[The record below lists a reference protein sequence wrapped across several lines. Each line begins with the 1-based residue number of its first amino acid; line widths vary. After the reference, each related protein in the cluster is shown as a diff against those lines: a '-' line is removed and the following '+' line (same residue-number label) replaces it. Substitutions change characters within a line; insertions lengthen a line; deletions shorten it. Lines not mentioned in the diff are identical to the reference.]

1 MSTTIRFISIT
12 YCIITLALAQSQPDL
27 AAVSTGLA
35 PTAVKKYVGK
45 QLSCHPVHQQ
55 LNATKH
61 AMERMHSGFEIQ
73 GRFPCL
79 RASSPAHNRILRFT
93 SGVTPAAFLAASIK
107 IYWFPTGRQVSLYA
121 LPD

>member
-73 GRFPCL
+73 AQHYQKSKTRLSVSSKGLMFSHNSNQIRFWL
-79 RASSPAHNRILRFT
+79 TLS
-93 SGVTPAAFLAASIK
+93 
-107 IYWFPTGRQVSLYA
+107 
-121 LPD
+121 